1 MLAFDSISG
10 MRVGGDIHNILLLL
24 LLEVN
29 VENTLFCSQGIE
41 HMYTLSYQWLASVGI
56 LVTLIVGVVVS
67 WASGE

>member
-1 MLAFDSISG
+1 

-29 VENTLFCSQGIE
+29 VEDTLFSSQGIE
-41 HMYTLSYQWLASVGI
+41 HMYTLSYQWLAAVGI